1 MGTRYD
7 NRILLKNDAEEYD
20 NVFEQR
26 GVKYI
31 KQYNTPVLRY
41 PTPVEIGELQRVQ
54 HIWKVG
60 DRYYK
65 LASRYYGIPTYWWVI
80 AHYNKK
86 PTESQ
91 LVPGDVIYIPLPLPR
106 ILSYIMV

>member
-7 NRILLKNDAEEYD
+7 NRLLLRNDAEEYE
-20 NVFEQR
+20 NIFEER

-31 KQYNTPVLRY
+31 KQYNSARLYY
-41 PTPVEIGELQRVQ
+41 PTPNQIGGLQRVQ

-65 LASRYYGIPTYWWVI
+65 LAAEYYGIPTYWWVI

-91 LVPGDVIYIPLPLPR
+91 VSIGEVIYIPLPLPK
-106 ILSYIMV
+106 ILNYIMR